1 MSDHKDIV
9 YIGPS
14 VVYEAGEEPFER
26 QAAIQ
31 TLLHALQEVRMGRID
46 SVAFI
51 GSSECGQ
58 RTIVQTLG
66 VRDDMVP
73 IMIGLANIMQADLR
87 DAYEAASIDSQHDS
101 GDPESA

>member
-1 MSDHKDIV
+1 MILVKTGQFAQRILYFQVVSCKAAFSLSVLEHAMSDHKDIV

-51 GSSECGQ
+51 GW
-58 RTIVQTLG
+58 R
-66 VRDDMVP
+66 
-73 IMIGLANIMQADLR
+73 A
-87 DAYEAASIDSQHDS
+87 
-101 GDPESA
+101 